1 MKIGCK
7 VNYHHNYWVFQDQRI
22 YYNGPGLPNIV
33 QIGEHQF
40 AERKLIN
47 TWILMM
53 VLSWTSATNC
63 ARIYNTG
70 FAANNPKPVDWQFKL
85 EVTSDE
91 VYDAFTILSLLE
103 DCQLQRSTLVVPH
116 GGLAKDRFTAAVQT
130 RNNRFRLC
138 SQPELLHYCKK
149 CTRFYPGIIFIA
161 LSHNML
167 S

>member
-1 MKIGCK
+1 MKIGCN
-7 VNYHHNYWVFQDQRI
+7 VNYHHNYQVFQGQRI
-22 YYNGPGLPNIV
+22 YYDGLPNIV

-70 FAANNPKPVDWQFKL
+70 FVVNNPKPVNWQFKL

-116 GGLAKDRFTAAVQT
+116 GGLVKDRFTAAVQT
-130 RNNRFRLC
+130 CNNHFCLC

-149 CTRFYPGIIFIA
+149 CTRFYPGIFFIT
-161 LSHNML
+161 LYLTTH
-167 S
+167 

>member
-1 MKIGCK
+1 
-7 VNYHHNYWVFQDQRI
+7 VNYHHNYRVYQGQRI
-22 YYNGPGLPNIV
+22 YYDGLPNIV

-40 AERKLIN
+40 AERQLIN
-47 TWILMM
+47 MWILMM

-70 FAANNPKPVDWQFKL
+70 FAAYTSNLKSGPVDWQFKL

-138 SQPELLHYCKK
+138 SQP
-149 CTRFYPGIIFIA
+149 
-161 LSHNML
+161 
-167 S
+167 